1 MKRTL
6 ITMLAALTLVAGASA
21 RQAEAQAGK
30 TLDIYVP
37 DTEGGGA
44 TLFVTPAGES
54 VLIDAGNPGERDHG
68 RLMEVIKAANLTKL
82 DYVVLT
88 HYHVDHIGGL
98 QQLAAAIPIGHY
110 IDHGPSREDRE
121 QVQGFQAAYAELHA
135 KAKHTVVK
143 PGDKLPIAG
152 LEWTIVAADGETLA
166 KPLPGAGQANAAPCA
181 ASNPPKTW
189 PPNDEENARSVGSL
203 VRFGQFKTIHLGD
216 LFWAREMQLMC
227 PVNRVG
233 TVDLYLVTHHGLDA
247 SSSPA
252 LVHALRPRVALM
264 QNGTRK
270 GGGVGTNRT
279 ILSSPGIE
287 DLWQL
292 HWSYSAMVEL
302 NPPGLFIA
310 NLDEL
315 PVIAGVLTAPPPAPR
330 GGGAGGGRRGGGPGA
345 GAGPD
350 AAPGAGAPQA
360 PPATPAPPAAGAA
373 PAQAGA
379 GAPPAAA
386 PGPGG
391 GRQGGGGGRGNAAAA
406 HTPAHFIKVSA
417 QADGTFTVT
426 NSRNDFS
433 KTYTKR

>member
-6 ITMLAALTLVAGASA
+6 ITLLAALTLVVGASA
-21 RQAEAQAGK
+21 RQATAQAGK
-30 TLDIYVP
+30 TLDIYIP

-44 TLFVTPAGES
+44 TLFVTPTGES

-68 RLMEVIKAANLTKL
+68 RLMEMIKAANLTKL
-82 DYVVLT
+82 DHVVLT

-110 IDHGPSREDRE
+110 IDHGPSREERE
-121 QVQGFQAAYAELHA
+121 QVQGFQAAYAELYG

-143 PGDKLPIAG
+143 PGDTLPIAG
-152 LEWTIVAADGETLA
+152 LEWTIVAADGETIA
-166 KPLPGAGQANAAPCA
+166 KPLAGAGQNNAVACA
-181 ASNPPKTW
+181 ASNPAKTW

-216 LFWAREMQLMC
+216 LFWAKEMQLMC
-227 PVNRVG
+227 PANRVG

-247 SSSPA
+247 SNSPA
-252 LVHALRPRVALM
+252 LVHALRPRVAIM

-270 GGGVGTNRT
+270 GGGVATNRT
-279 ILSSPGIE
+279 LFSSPGFE

-310 NLDEL
+310 NIDEL
-315 PVIAGVLTAPPPAPR
+315 SVIAGVLTAPPPAPR

-345 GAGPD
+345 GPD
-350 AAPGAGAPQA
+350 AAPGAASAPA
-360 PPATPAPPAAGAA
+360 PATPAAGAA
-373 PAQAGA
+373 PAQTAP
-379 GAPPAAA
+379 GAPPAA
-386 PGPGG
+386 GPAT
-391 GRQGGGGGRGNAAAA
+391 GRQGGGGGRGNAVAA

-417 QADGTFTVT
+417 QTDGTFTVT

-433 KTYTKR
+433 KTYVKR